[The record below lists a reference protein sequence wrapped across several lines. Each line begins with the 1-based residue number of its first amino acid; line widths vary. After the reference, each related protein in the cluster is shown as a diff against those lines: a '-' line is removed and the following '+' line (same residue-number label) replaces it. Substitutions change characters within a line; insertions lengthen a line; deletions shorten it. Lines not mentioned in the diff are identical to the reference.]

1 MYKLVDSID
10 QVFNQNNDNVFQML
24 LANDQYQVLVRL
36 VNLLKKK
43 AKETVI
49 TKMLG
54 HLNQDGLDFRMM
66 AIISKKLQYNLLFD
80 EKDVDYKI
88 QEFKVELV
96 EKQVDWSVENDIGSM
111 I

>member
-1 MYKLVDSID
+1 LITNDRLGYLIKVEYELSIEDGRLVDLMLSSKSSRSKDIMHFMYKLVDSID
-10 QVFNQNNDNVFQML
+10 QVLNQNNDNVFQML

-54 HLNQDGLDFRMM
+54 HLN
-66 AIISKKLQYNLLFD
+66 
-80 EKDVDYKI
+80 
-88 QEFKVELV
+88 
-96 EKQVDWSVENDIGSM
+96 
-111 I
+111 

>member
-1 MYKLVDSID
+1 LITNDRLGYLIKVEYELSIEDGRLVDLMLSSKSSRSKDIMHFMYILVDSID

-54 HLNQDGLDFRMM
+54 HLN
-66 AIISKKLQYNLLFD
+66 
-80 EKDVDYKI
+80 
-88 QEFKVELV
+88 
-96 EKQVDWSVENDIGSM
+96 
-111 I
+111 